1 MSYVVVVNIVQASV
15 FRQQTGLGG
24 GGVQVPGAA
33 FLHCPDIVPTL
44 TWSQAGVAGGDTAH
58 TTKQH
63 TLEQQ
68 QNKRTL

>member
-1 MSYVVVVNIVQASV
+1 MSYVVVVNIFLCSV

-44 TWSQAGVAGGDTAH
+44 TWSQAGVAGGRGAGGDTAY
-58 TTKQH
+58 TTKH
-63 TLEQQ
+63 PTPH
-68 QNKRTL
+68 N

>member
-44 TWSQAGVAGGDTAH
+44 TWSQAGGAGG
-58 TTKQH
+58 
-63 TLEQQ
+63 
-68 QNKRTL
+68 RG

>member
-1 MSYVVVVNIVQASV
+1 MSYVVVVNIVQCSV

-44 TWSQAGVAGGDTAH
+44 TWSQAGVAGVAGG
-58 TTKQH
+58 
-63 TLEQQ
+63 
-68 QNKRTL
+68 RG